1 MLDAVD
7 RWLEALLTERLGGIW
22 QLSRASGVVD
32 LRLAGSESRIRLQ
45 SSSPGIFDVTN
56 SEVPCSSWDAEREGW
71 RSIIGAPLPAPG
83 LSFVPDRLIQRDTDG
98 FLIRYG
104 ILDMFYWVLSR
115 LEEID
120 SIGVDQHG
128 RFMARHSHAFRHG
141 YLDRPVVDEWFDVL
155 GQVAASLWP
164 AFVRKQNAFSLK
176 LSHDVDR
183 PSRYGFSSA
192 STFAYRV
199 IRDILKGRLSSI
211 ATGPWVRYRSGSRL
225 SSLDPLNTFDWIMS
239 QSEERG
245 LRSSFYFIC
254 EKSSYLDADY
264 VIEHPAIRHLLREI
278 YDRGH
283 EIGLHPSYNSFDS
296 ESQLKLEA
304 ERLYLACKREGIK
317 LHATGSRMHYLR
329 WSHPATLRYL
339 DSAGLTYDNTLTYPD
354 RPGFRCG
361 TCFEYPGFDPVRG
374 QSLNV
379 RVRPLVAMDVSVFGS
394 QYMGCNHADALELLA
409 GLKEKCRKVGGCFT
423 LLWHNS
429 ELRGR
434 QSLYQAVLDQ

>member
-1 MLDAVD
+1 M
-7 RWLEALLTERLGGIW
+7 
-22 QLSRASGVVD
+22 
-32 LRLAGSESRIRLQ
+32 
-45 SSSPGIFDVTN
+45 
-56 SEVPCSSWDAEREGW
+56 
-71 RSIIGAPLPAPG
+71 
-83 LSFVPDRLIQRDTDG
+83 
-98 FLIRYG
+98 
-104 ILDMFYWVLSR
+104 
-115 LEEID
+115 
-120 SIGVDQHG
+120 
-128 RFMARHSHAFRHG
+128 
-141 YLDRPVVDEWFDVL
+141 
-155 GQVAASLWP
+155 
-164 AFVRKQNAFSLK
+164 
-176 LSHDVDR
+176 
-183 PSRYGFSSA
+183 
-192 STFAYRV
+192 
-199 IRDILKGRLSSI
+199 
-211 ATGPWVRYRSGSRL
+211 
-225 SSLDPLNTFDWIMS
+225 
-239 QSEERG
+239 
-245 LRSSFYFIC
+245 
-254 EKSSYLDADY
+254 
-264 VIEHPAIRHLLREI
+264 IEHPAIRHLLREI